1 MPHLFGLIY
10 ASPVAGMVVFLS
22 GLSLALCGYLGHMR
36 PVRSGLN
43 SFLVFLCI
51 LLILCFLWFG
61 ITTGKAGDFVA
72 GFLAPFTAALGLA
85 VPVVVFW
92 LHLRLA
98 NKKMKAT
105 RVISKWLRPFVF
117 TTGILLIFISLPS
130 LFKYLAWFM

>member
-72 GFLAPFTAALGLA
+72 GFLAPFTAQN
-85 VPVVVFW
+85 P
-92 LHLRLA
+92 
-98 NKKMKAT
+98 
-105 RVISKWLRPFVF
+105 
-117 TTGILLIFISLPS
+117 
-130 LFKYLAWFM
+130 